1 SDFKDHGFC
10 PYDILH
16 KLQYRKSLESD
27 LYNDD
32 FSGLPTSIRIAQTV
46 DAHLPQLKSD
56 FPDMEESEL
65 LKIAYSEAKKV
76 LDHSD
81 FTSVKEEPIY
91 FKIAIPNEELEA
103 FEQDL
108 KFAAELMN
116 DYLDDNLYK
125 IALFS
130 LSDLKPAVKFR
141 KDDLEESKL
150 SFFKR
155 IAEEDLK
162 NVPPIFIDEDMQI
175 WDGHHRYY
183 TLKRLKYKEIY
194 AIQLPERILKQIN
207 YNDYLDSWDFNDT
220 SNINMTRFDTLL
232 NRDLRKISDFIDD
245 YTDDKAQQKFFA
257 PDTGVSSTNVAEI
270 GYDNGKLR
278 VFFKNGWGYEY
289 PVPASW
295 YVEMLNAPSK
305 GRYVW
310 DTLRGRTPGRVIDN
324 PNKITPGGVGGS
336 IVPYFKIKGH
346 RMPQEAMRKSV
357 KGFLKAAKRGKAA
370 AGGVPIQQISK
381 PTFKQFSQFLKIA
394 GDRKPKARIFR
405 KIHRAVEKERPK
417 EQKEQKPKSSRKKS
431 ITSGKSAAKAKK
443 EKKEQ
448 ATTSPPSNETL
459 RLRLKEL
466 QKKLKQMTTSNA
478 PEQAIKSVQRQIE
491 AIKKQLQNSS
501 DYSDDFVSDMKHFS
515 GPITRAGDFEYPD
528 GIKTKDFN
536 NLQQIFSTQTH
547 LPAFDSHN
555 ENQILGFAH
564 NFTADPKSE
573 YIFSEGYTFQDIENV
588 ASVPLT
594 SESKLPVSIRFLDA
608 NEGTFSSK
616 QDITDLIHLAISVNR
631 TEVDRCS
638 SAGGNPCFVRFQDKQ
653 DITDFIELEQE
664 AHTMPKDKEEKE
676 EEEPPKG
683 DKKEE
688 SKDKKEKDSLDSKS
702 DFDEEKFVKISKS
715 DFEEIKQQLKESSEL
730 KTVVSDLIKENTE
743 RNLQVA
749 AKELSDFK
757 TKFEGKDKLYRIKSD
772 FTKSAN
778 IEAMRT
784 LDSALEEY
792 SEDFDPTEDVF
803 GSHDDFTTTLNQL
816 GKKYGLIK

>member
-1 SDFKDHGFC
+1 VWIDEGHEGDFKAYMWRHDIKNLDLKSFQKQGGDTRYSVTYRAFTPFSARSGQFWQVKNQWISDF
-10 PYDILH
+10 I
-16 KLQYRKSLESD
+16 
-27 LYNDD
+27 
-32 FSGLPTSIRIAQTV
+32 
-46 DAHLPQLKSD
+46 
-56 FPDMEESEL
+56 
-65 LKIAYSEAKKV
+65 
-76 LDHSD
+76 
-81 FTSVKEEPIY
+81 
-91 FKIAIPNEELEA
+91 
-103 FEQDL
+103 
-108 KFAAELMN
+108 
-116 DYLDDNLYK
+116 DDNLYK

-130 LSDLKPAVKFR
+130 MSEIKPAVKFR

-162 NVPPIFIDEDMQI
+162 NVPPIFIDENMQI

-183 TLKRLKYKEIY
+183 TLKRLKYTEIY

-207 YNDYLDSWDFNDT
+207 YTDYLDSWDFNDT
-220 SNINMTRFDTLL
+220 SNINMTRFDTVL
-232 NRDLRKISDFIDD
+232 NRDLRKISDF
-245 YTDDKAQQKFFA
+245 TDDKAQEKFFA

-278 VFFKNGWGYEY
+278 IFFNNGWGYEY

-310 DTLRGRTPGRVIDN
+310 DSLRGRTPGRVIDN
-324 PNKITPGGVGGS
+324 PEKITPGGVGGS

-357 KGFLKAAKRGKAA
+357 KGFLKAAKRGKAS

-405 KIHRAVEKERPK
+405 KIHRAVEKEKPK
-417 EQKEQKPKSSRKKS
+417 EQKEPKPKSSRKKS

-448 ATTSPPSNETL
+448 ATTSPSSNEAL

-466 QKKLKQMTTSNA
+466 VKKLKRMTSSNA

-491 AIKKQLQNSS
+491 ALKKQLQNSS
-501 DYSDDFVSDMKHFS
+501 DYSDDFVSDMQYFS

-536 NLQQIFSTQTH
+536 NLQQIFSNHTH

-564 NFTADPKSE
+564 NFRPDPKSK

-608 NEGTFSSK
+608 NEGTLSSK

-653 DITDFIELEQE
+653 DITDFTELEQE

-688 SKDKKEKDSLDSKS
+688 SKEDKKKDSLDSKS
-702 DFDEEKFVKISKS
+702 DFDKEGPISKS
-715 DFEEIKQQLKESSEL
+715 DFDEIRKENANLKKEL
-730 KTVVSDLIKENTE
+730 NDFKGVIGGLIKENKE

-772 FTKSAN
+772 FAKSASL
-778 IEAMRT
+778 EAMRI
-784 LDSALEEY
+784 LDSALVAY

-803 GSHDDFTTTLNQL
+803 GGNDDFTTTLNHL
-816 GKKYGLIK
+816 GKKYGLITK